1 MNIWFPETIYFGGL
15 AYSVVLMTTALLFH
29 HMTRGK
35 TLEMNPVAS
44 TVFAITLILI
54 SILFAGV
61 GIAGYY
67 MRLHEMKN
75 DPDLGAQRRK
85 YLLHEIKIWYIY
97 LVLGIIYIMVEIF
110 IAYYIIKG
118 TTKTLRQF
126 YIK

>member
-1 MNIWFPETIYFGGL
+1 MNIWFPESIYFGGL

-54 SILFAGV
+54 SILFASV
-61 GIAGYY
+61 GISGYY
-67 MRLHEMKN
+67 IRLQEMNN
-75 DPDLGAQRRK
+75 DPDLGEQRRR
-85 YLLHEIKIWYIY
+85 YLYHEIKIWYIY
-97 LVLGIIYIMVEIF
+97 LVLGIMYILIEIF

-118 TTKTLRQF
+118 TTASLRQH
-126 YIK
+126 YSR